1 MSAVEDLDELRL
13 LPTGY
18 ETEAGHFKTNELEK
32 GLSLLKIF
40 PKAKHRNGTQI
51 EHRRPAP

>member
-18 ETEAGHFKTNELEK
+18 EIEAGHFKTNELEK
-32 GLSLLKIF
+32 TFSAKDF
-40 PKAKHRNGTQI
+40 P
-51 EHRRPAP
+51 